1 MAISKTPFI
10 IIVIVFAIVAGFV
23 AISSM
28 SPGEY
33 GGIVQVESENNPSDE
48 SIDLLKGNLV
58 TGDRIAMAFPFKTI
72 YQAGESFTANIGII
86 NRWDSEQN
94 FYLEINQEA
103 EQDGGPS
110 ISHDKET
117 GLLQPGGSKILDI
130 GMLSSSNTPQ
140 GTYSY
145 VVLVCTKQPCSL
157 ESPDLYSSARFSFR
171 II

>member
-1 MAISKTPFI
+1 MAIPKTPFI

-23 AISSM
+23 AILSM

-33 GGIVQVESENNPSDE
+33 GGIVQVESENKPSDE

-72 YQAGESFTANIGII
+72 YQAGESFTANIGVI
-86 NRWDSEQN
+86 NRRDSEQN

-103 EQDGGPS
+103 GPQEGPS
-110 ISHDKET
+110 ISHVKET
-117 GLLQPGGSKILDI
+117 VLLSPGESEILDVS
-130 GMLSSSNTPQ
+130 MLSSSSTPS
-140 GTYSY
+140 GIYSY
-145 VVLVCTKQPCSL
+145 VVLVCIKQLCSQ